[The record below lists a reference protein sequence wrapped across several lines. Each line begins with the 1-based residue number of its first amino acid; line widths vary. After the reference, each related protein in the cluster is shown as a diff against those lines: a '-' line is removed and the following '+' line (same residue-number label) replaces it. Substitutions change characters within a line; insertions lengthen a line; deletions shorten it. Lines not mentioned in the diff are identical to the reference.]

1 MSDLTFYDSGLD
13 YGNITYEPEIPG
25 WKANLS
31 GKWMSIINGPSD
43 ILSTGPRTL
52 FRVKLHCHFIC
63 IFKNIWPVC
72 MYENYYYKMM
82 SDCDYALFG
91 TINNKQ

>member
-31 GKWMSIINGPSD
+31 GKWMSIINGLSD
-43 ILSTGPRTL
+43 IFSTGPGTL
-52 FRVKLHCHFIC
+52 FRVKLHCHLYLYILKTYDLSVRM
-63 IFKNIWPVC
+63 IIIA
-72 MYENYYYKMM
+72 KMM
-82 SDCDYALFG
+82 SDCDYTLFE
-91 TINNKQ
+91 TINKQ